1 MVAEEAEA
9 VEGVAEGESDSV
21 ESGSEGEDWDEE
33 GALQRSELS
42 VVLSVGD
49 LLHHNSQFLHWRQT
63 VKFTVNK

>member
-9 VEGVAEGESDSV
+9 VERVAEGESDSV
-21 ESGSEGEDWDEE
+21 EGGSEGEDWDEE

-49 LLHHNSQFLHWRQT
+49 LLHQNSQFLHWRQT
-63 VKFTVNK
+63 VTVTVNK